1 VWPDSSCALA
11 RMAMEEVR
19 MKAAVTSDRAISS
32 SYTLA
37 PSPEVKSSLSRS
49 KNQHTSV
56 RPSTQPLIHP
66 LIPFPPASPPA
77 NSSIPLVSYP
87 STASSINSASEAC
100 SQIWIDDGVGE
111 VGVCGYD
118 PFSLAPPLLTLA
130 RMTYESSEHKCFTT
144 RITLR
149 P

>member
-1 VWPDSSCALA
+1 MNPCPARCVVPGGKSEVWPDSSCALA
-11 RMAMEEVR
+11 RMAIEEVR
-19 MKAAVTSDRAISS
+19 IKAAVTSDRAINS
-32 SYTLA
+32 SYSSA
-37 PSPEVKSSLSRS
+37 PSPEDN
-49 KNQHTSV
+49 NQHTRV

-87 STASSINSASEAC
+87 STGSSINNASEAC

-118 PFSLAPPLLTLA
+118 PFSSARPLFVKG
-130 RMTYESSEHKCFTT
+130 Y
-144 RITLR
+144 LR
-149 P
+149 VQQT